1 MALQKEKYSKIPE
14 DAVILTEDQA
24 LIYQTKLMANWPNT
38 KDVFGFK
45 YGSMAI
51 ATASMVTGIYFNQH
65 FRGMFRLLNYGQMS
79 SYLPIT
85 AIPTAISL
93 FSHQQ
98 FVLGPL
104 LLDRKGCP
112 ICLQTRASAIQA
124 LCGCL
129 LPLVLSPITSLA
141 LVHRYHT
148 YDMPYITKEPRKAFQ
163 VIAKVFK
170 PIKNVTFYLFL
181 GHAFLASLVTYF
193 EADSINTVD
202 MKLALAETEEEFRN

>member
-24 LIYQTKLMANWPNT
+24 LIYQTRLMTNWPNT

-45 YGSMAI
+45 YGSIAI

-85 AIPTAISL
+85 AVPTAISL
-93 FSHQQ
+93 FAHQQ
-98 FVLGPL
+98 
-104 LLDRKGCP
+104 
-112 ICLQTRASAIQA
+112 
-124 LCGCL
+124 
-129 LPLVLSPITSLA
+129 

-148 YDMPYITKEPRKAFQ
+148 YDMPYITKEPRRAFQ
-163 VIAKVFK
+163 VLAKMFK
-170 PIKNVTFYLFL
+170 PIKNVSFYLFL
-181 GHAFLASLVTYF
+181 GHAFLASLVTYL

-202 MKLALAETEEEFRN
+202 MKLALAETEEEFHN